1 MCVSRVTAGK
11 ENEADMAL
19 DIPAL
24 PLITARFGGDSGE
37 LIIDGVRES
46 ITAENTEQLRERILG
61 RVSEVASE
69 LGRPVQVITEDEE
82 GQWLLAVHPDGEV
95 GEEERLDGE
104 TPPEG
109 EHHAPHAPHAPHA
122 HEAGAAVVERGDA
135 HLGEPEVDEDFD
147 GVDDLDG
154 ENSTNIVTSPVNVQ
168 TSSWYLGLGTG
179 PLPVSSSDIV
189 AEPISAHTFVPVPE
203 SAAEPAYAPAAEPAF
218 EPTFEPASEPAFAPA
233 SEPAFAPA
241 SEPGAAIWPAS
252 LPVSAAEP
260 EPESSPHRA
269 SFLAEERKPDRAK
282 QGWRGVLA
290 KTGLPI
296 PASARELTERA
307 ETHAVSQHWAGP
319 RTIAIVNGKGGANKT
334 PTTALLAAL
343 FARNGG
349 AGVLA
354 WDNNET
360 RGTLGWRTEQ
370 GPHDAT
376 VQSLLP
382 NVDHLLSPEA
392 QSSDLSA
399 FVHHQTGD
407 KYDVLRSN
415 PTMLATQQRITTDDF
430 DKLHSVA
437 AKYFR
442 LIFIDSGNDESA
454 ERWLRMIDHTDQ
466 LVIATTALGEH
477 AEAGALL
484 LEALAQRDERSARLA
499 SQAVVIVSQSERT
512 GTLTDARKVAAGFEP
527 LARRTVSVPFDPSI
541 HGGRLEY
548 SALAPATRR
557 AWLRAAAAVAEGL

>member
-1 MCVSRVTAGK
+1 
-11 ENEADMAL
+11 AL
-19 DIPAL
+19 AP
-24 PLITARFGGDSGE
+24 E
-37 LIIDGVRES
+37 L
-46 ITAENTEQLRERILG
+46 
-61 RVSEVASE
+61 
-69 LGRPVQVITEDEE
+69 
-82 GQWLLAVHPDGEV
+82 
-95 GEEERLDGE
+95 
-104 TPPEG
+104 
-109 EHHAPHAPHAPHA
+109 
-122 HEAGAAVVERGDA
+122 
-135 HLGEPEVDEDFD
+135 
-147 GVDDLDG
+147 
-154 ENSTNIVTSPVNVQ
+154 
-168 TSSWYLGLGTG
+168 
-179 PLPVSSSDIV
+179 
-189 AEPISAHTFVPVPE
+189 
-203 SAAEPAYAPAAEPAF
+203 
-218 EPTFEPASEPAFAPA
+218 APA
-233 SEPAFAPA
+233 SASAPAPTTEPAEA
-241 SEPGAAIWPAS
+241 SPR
-252 LPVSAAEP
+252 
-260 EPESSPHRA
+260 RA

-296 PASARELTERA
+296 PASTRELTERA

-382 NVDHLLSPEA
+382 SVDHLLSPEA

-415 PTMLATQQRITTDDF
+415 PTMLATEQRITTDDF

-499 SQAVVIVSQSERT
+499 AQAVVIVSQSEKT
-512 GTLTDARKVAAGFEP
+512 GTLTDARKVAAGFET
-527 LARRTVSVPFDPSI
+527 LARRSVSVPFDRSI

-548 SALAPATRR
+548 GALAPATRR